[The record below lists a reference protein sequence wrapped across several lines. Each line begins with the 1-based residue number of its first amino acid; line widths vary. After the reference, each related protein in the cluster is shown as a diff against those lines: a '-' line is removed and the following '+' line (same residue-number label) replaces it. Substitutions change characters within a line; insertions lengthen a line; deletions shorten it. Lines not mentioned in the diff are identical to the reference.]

1 MNDRME
7 ILPGVFL
14 TPVQTD
20 KFKTGCFSINFIRP
34 LKKSEVAQ
42 NALIPSVLLRGS
54 VRYPDIRSI
63 SARLDE
69 LYGASVGSLVRKKG
83 EMQLVGLYADYVE
96 DKLTDEP
103 VFRQVLDFTA
113 EILLDPVLEN
123 GCFREDVVRGEKRNL
138 ANAIESRINNKRS
151 YALTQLLRLMCADE
165 TYGIARI
172 GELEDVERVDAA
184 GLYTQYQELLAHSRV
199 EIFYMGAQPAHE
211 AAEAF
216 RSALGALAR
225 GELAQVSTEVVR
237 TAGAVRERIEEM
249 DVAQGKLAIGLRTGC
264 TAADA
269 EYPALLMMNAVFGAG
284 TTSKLFVKVREELS
298 LCYYAGASIEKF
310 KGVMFVSS
318 GVESANF
325 ETAKKE
331 ILRQLEQCREG
342 NISAYEFDSAKRLIL
357 SELKTAADSPGRLD
371 DFYVG
376 NAAAGIGGTV
386 ETLAERVAAVT
397 VEDVVAAARRVTLD
411 SVYFLKGAEA

>member
-34 LKKSEVAQ
+34 LRKSEVAQ

-54 VRYPDIRSI
+54 VRHPDIRSI

-83 EMQLVGLYADYVE
+83 EMQLIGLYADYVE
-96 DKLTDEP
+96 DRLTDEP
-103 VFRQVLDFTA
+103 VFRQALDFTA
-113 EILLDPVLEN
+113 EILLHPLLEN

-151 YALTQLLRLMCADE
+151 YALAQLLRLMCAGE
-165 TYGIARI
+165 AYGIARI

-184 GLYTQYQELLAHSRV
+184 GLYAQYQELLAHSRV

-216 RSALGALAR
+216 RAALGALPR

-237 TAGAVRERIEEM
+237 TAGAVREKVEEM

-298 LCYYAGASIEKF
+298 LCYYAGTSIEKF

-376 NAAAGIGGTV
+376 NAAAGIDGTV
-386 ETLAERVAAVT
+386 ETLAEQVAAVT
-397 VEDVVAAARRVTLD
+397 VEDVVAAAQRVTLD
-411 SVYFLKGAEA
+411 SIYFLKGAEA

>member
-184 GLYTQYQELLAHSRV
+184 GLYAQYQELLAHSRV

-211 AAEAF
+211 TAEAF

-225 GELAQVSTEVVR
+225 GELAQVSTEIVR

>member
-1 MNDRME
+1 MVYLCLAEGFEEVEAITVVDILRRGEVPVKTVGVGGLEICGTHGVCVRADLPIEEANEPME
-7 ILPGVFL
+7 MLILPGGQPGTENL
-14 TPVQTD
+14 YQ
-20 KFKTGCFSINFIRP
+20 
-34 LKKSEVAQ
+34 
-42 NALIPSVLLRGS
+42 
-54 VRYPDIRSI
+54 
-63 SARLDE
+63 SA
-69 LYGASVGSLVRKKG
+69 
-83 EMQLVGLYADYVE
+83 
-96 DKLTDEP
+96 
-103 VFRQVLDFTA
+103 
-113 EILLDPVLEN
+113 
-123 GCFREDVVRGEKRNL
+123 
-138 ANAIESRINNKRS
+138 
-151 YALTQLLRLMCADE
+151 
-165 TYGIARI
+165 
-172 GELEDVERVDAA
+172 
-184 GLYTQYQELLAHSRV
+184 
-199 EIFYMGAQPAHE
+199 
-211 AAEAF
+211 
-216 RSALGALAR
+216 
-225 GELAQVSTEVVR
+225 
-237 TAGAVRERIEEM
+237 AVRERIEEM

-357 SELKTAADSPGRLD
+357 SELKAAADSPGRLD

>member
-34 LKKSEVAQ
+34 LRKSEVAQ

-83 EMQLVGLYADYVE
+83 EMQLIGLYADYVE

-103 VFRQVLDFTA
+103 VFRQVLDFAA
-113 EILLDPVLEN
+113 EILLHPVLEN

-151 YALTQLLRLMCADE
+151 YALAQLLRLMCADE
-165 TYGIARI
+165 AYGIARI

-184 GLYTQYQELLAHSRV
+184 GLYAQYQELLAHSRV

-216 RSALGALAR
+216 RAALGALPR

-237 TAGAVRERIEEM
+237 AAGAVREKVEEM

-342 NISAYEFDSAKRLIL
+342 NISEYEFDSAKRLIL

-371 DFYVG
+371 DFYVS

-386 ETLAERVAAVT
+386 ETLAEGVAAVT

-411 SVYFLKGAEA
+411 SIYFLKGAEA